1 MSVIRLQLDDL
12 AVEITLNRYLA
23 ITYSGSVGSVSPED
37 LGVSS
42 LPVGTARGS
51 CLGGEVSLSLHTSGF
66 LASGSETSQ
75 LTMIVLGTNNP
86 VNLRVTTDS
95 TVFWINENDFVEFV

>member
-1 MSVIRLQLDDL
+1 MR
-12 AVEITLNRYLA
+12 
-23 ITYSGSVGSVSPED
+23 SVSPED

-51 CLGGEVSLSLHTSGF
+51 CLSGEVSLSLHASGF
-66 LASGSETSQ
+66 LASSSETSQ
-75 LTMIVLGTNNP
+75 FTVVVLGTNNP

>member
-1 MSVIRLQLDDL
+1 MHATSVR
-12 AVEITLNRYLA
+12 
-23 ITYSGSVGSVSPED
+23 SVSPED

-86 VNLRVTTDS
+86 VDLGVATDC
-95 TVFWINENDFVEFV
+95 TVFWVNKDDFVEFV